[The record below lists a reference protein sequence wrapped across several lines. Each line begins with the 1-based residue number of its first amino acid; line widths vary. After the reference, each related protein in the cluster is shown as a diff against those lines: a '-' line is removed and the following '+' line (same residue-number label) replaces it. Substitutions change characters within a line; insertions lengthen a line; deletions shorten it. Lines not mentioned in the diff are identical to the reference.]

1 MFRDIADMLES
12 IDIENGGD
20 DPVITWGIR
29 RTLISSQSEPLLKL
43 TEEEELGAGLWGE
56 ELRRR
61 EETDGSYEFTG
72 QSPATP
78 TPQCDLEDTLSSLL
92 EGHEGR
98 GQEKKNDF
106 LIQGPVLT
114 ATPTPDRKTT
124 PTPEHKTGDSGIDL
138 GLSVSQK
145 EQSVDHAHSDT
156 RGLQLTKTDSPLTT
170 FRGGGTHYRETSDS
184 SELSFH
190 LPSPSYAW
198 APPSSP
204 LPLHKNSFSF
214 PSSPDGSIRPS
225 NLSVSSCQG
234 VENVSP
240 ERTPLVNDMGVA
252 RHLSDSH
259 GCSCKDLAH
268 MYKVSLSTPNLQ
280 SV

>member
-1 MFRDIADMLES
+1 MFLDIADTLES
-12 IDIENGGD
+12 IDTGGGD
-20 DPVITWGIR
+20 DPFTTWGGLR

-43 TEEEELGAGLWGE
+43 TEEEELGAGLCGE

-61 EETDGSYEFTG
+61 EETDGSYEFIG

-92 EGHEGR
+92 DGNEGC
-98 GQEKKNDF
+98 GQEKRNDF
-106 LIQGPVLT
+106 LIQGSVLT
-114 ATPTPDRKTT
+114 GTSTPDRKTT

-138 GLSVSQK
+138 GPQK
-145 EQSVDHAHSDT
+145 EQSVDHAHSNT
-156 RGLQLTKTDSPLTT
+156 RGLQLTKTDSPLTS

-214 PSSPDGSIRPS
+214 PSSPDGLIRPT
-225 NLSVSSCQG
+225 NLSVSSCQDI
-234 VENVSP
+234 ENVSP
-240 ERTPLVNDMGVA
+240 ERTPLVNDVGVA
-252 RHLSDSH
+252 RHLS
-259 GCSCKDLAH
+259 GCSCKDHAH
-268 MYKVSLSTPNLQ
+268 LYKVSLSTPNLQ